1 MILNRYILLI
11 FLFVSGAVLAHGDK
25 EEKEDSK
32 MVNVETDIGEAVA
45 KLHSALQS
53 GDESTIKS
61 IMHETVLIFEGSGAE
76 RSLEE
81 YASHHMKS
89 DIKFLKSMAVKLLER
104 NILIEGNVAVSS
116 SRSKIK
122 GTYKGKSF
130 EKITVET
137 LTLKKID
144 GIWKVIRVHWS

>member
-1 MILNRYILLI
+1 MKLNRYILLI

-25 EEKEDSK
+25 DKKEAPQ
-32 MVNVETDIGEAVA
+32 MVNVETNVGEVVA

-61 IMHETVLIFEGSGAE
+61 IMHEKVLIFEGAGAE

-89 DIKFLKSMAVKLLER
+89 DIKFLKKHGCKAF
-104 NILIEGNVAVSS
+104 
-116 SRSKIK
+116 
-122 GTYKGKSF
+122 GTKYS
-130 EKITVET
+130 
-137 LTLKKID
+137 D
-144 GIWKVIRVHWS
+144 